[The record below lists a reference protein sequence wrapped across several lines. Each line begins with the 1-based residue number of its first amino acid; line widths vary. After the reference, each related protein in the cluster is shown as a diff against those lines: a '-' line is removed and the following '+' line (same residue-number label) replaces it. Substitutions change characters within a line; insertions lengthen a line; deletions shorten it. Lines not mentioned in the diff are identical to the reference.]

1 MAQMASEPFDAALLE
16 QGGTLVNA
24 AAIGNHDGHYQ
35 TSVLAT
41 PPARCPIAAALF
53 LEGTVAEKGH
63 QPFAGQ
69 GHVHVFQLGKAEIAS
84 LVETAGGV
92 DIDVAAQ
99 GGGG

>member
-1 MAQMASEPFDAALLE
+1 MASEPFDAALLE
-16 QGGTLVNA
+16 QGGALLDA
-24 AAIGNHDGHYQ
+24 PAIGNHHRCHQ
-35 TSVLAT
+35 AAVFCP
-41 PPARCPIAAALF
+41 PPAWRPVAAALF